1 MLGKFWI
8 ELKIPK
14 LMQPFYI
21 YLTKFNPKYL
31 SLKNKESILIDLL
44 PSNFYYFSTWLLTV
58 SILRIWNVSNV
69 HILVENSDS
78 SREMQVSTIK
88 LVSYFFR
95 RTYQN
100 ICKKRVL
107 QIWSLPNFTDGMR
120 GGEDR

>member
-88 LVSYFFR
+88 LVSYFFS
-95 RTYQN
+95 QN
-100 ICKKRVL
+100 I
-107 QIWSLPNFTDGMR
+107 S
-120 GGEDR
+120 